1 MLCGAEY
8 NSLGNVKIT
17 FKVGVRK
24 VGENDKK
31 VGFLYLKWYT
41 TINGQV
47 SIGQTERLGYIYETV

>member
-1 MLCGAEY
+1 M
-8 NSLGNVKIT
+8 T

-41 TINGQV
+41 TLRVG
-47 SIGQTERLGYIYETV
+47 IYLENDREVRIHL